1 MTAELINTGSELLLG
16 RILNTHLQWLGRR
29 LADAGYE
36 LGRQVTVPDTG
47 EAIEAAIREAL
58 SRADIV
64 ITTGGLGPT
73 GDDLTRERVAG
84 LLGRKLLPNPEV
96 AARIRHFFESRG
108 RPTPPR
114 TSVESLVPEGA
125 TVLPN
130 NHGTA
135 PGLAVKLDPN
145 PFRNPGKPA
154 LLVLLPG
161 PPRELHPMFR
171 DQALPLLLREM
182 APDSP
187 CHSLTLRTTGIGESN
202 LEDLL
207 APPLAGLLAQGLQL
221 GFCAKIAEV
230 EVRFTGRGSAGR
242 DQISAAEAI
251 ALPLLGDAVFGQGDE
266 LLEAAVIREATRSG
280 CTVALAESC
289 TGGFIAH
296 RLTNVPGASVVLLAG
311 VVSYANAAKQDFLGV
326 SGETLVEFGA
336 VSEPVARQMAVGVR
350 RAAKADFG
358 LAVTGI
364 AGPGGGSAAKPVGT
378 AFIGLAGPDGA
389 EVVRQLNPFDRE
401 TFKFATA
408 QQALDLLR
416 RRLRQLPSR

>member
-29 LADAGYE
+29 LADEGYE

-108 RPTPPR
+108 RSIPPR

-135 PGLAVKLDPN
+135 PGLAVKLNPN
-145 PFRNPGKPA
+145 PFRTPGKPA
-154 LLVLLPG
+154 LLILLPG

-171 DQALPLLLREM
+171 EQALPLLLREM
-182 APDSP
+182 APASP

-207 APPLAGLLAQGLQL
+207 APPLATLLSQGLEL
-221 GFCAKIAEV
+221 GFCAKIGEV
-230 EVRFTGRGSAGR
+230 EVRFSGRGSAGR
-242 DQISAAEAI
+242 DQISAAEGI
-251 ALPLLGDAVFGQGDE
+251 ALPLLGDAVFGRGDE

-280 CTVALAESC
+280 STIALAESC
-289 TGGFIAH
+289 TGGFVAH
-296 RLTNVPGASVVLLAG
+296 RLTNVPGASAVLLAG
-311 VVSYANAAKQDFLGV
+311 VVSYANAAKESFLGV
-326 SGETLVEFGA
+326 AADTLAEFGA
-336 VSEPVARQMAVGVR
+336 VSEPVARQMAEGVR
-350 RAAKADFG
+350 RAANADFG
-358 LAVTGI
+358 LAITGI

-378 AFIGLAGPDGA
+378 AFIGLAGPGGV
-389 EVVRQLNPFDRE
+389 EVARQLNPFDRE
-401 TFKFATA
+401 TFKFATS

-416 RRLRQLPSR
+416 RKLRQLPSR

>member
-1 MTAELINTGSELLLG
+1 MNVELINTGSELLLG

-29 LADAGYE
+29 ISDAGYE
-36 LGRQVTVPDTG
+36 LGRQTTVPDTG

-58 SRADIV
+58 ARADVV

-84 LLGRKLLPNPEV
+84 LLGRKLRPNLEV
-96 AARIRHFFESRG
+96 AAQIRHFFESRG

-125 TVLPN
+125 LVLPN
-130 NHGTA
+130 HHGTA

-145 PFRNPGKPA
+145 PFRHPRKPA
-154 LLVLLPG
+154 LLILLPG

-171 DQALPLLLREM
+171 DQVMPLLLQEM

-207 APPLAGLLAQGLQL
+207 APPLAGLLARGLDL
-221 GFCAKIAEV
+221 GFCAKIGEV
-230 EVRFTGRGSAGR
+230 EVRFSGRGSAGR
-242 DQISAAEAI
+242 DLISAAEDI
-251 ALPLLGDAVFGQGDE
+251 SLPLLGDAVFGHGDE
-266 LLEAAVIREATRSG
+266 LLEAAVIREAARSG
-280 CTVALAESC
+280 STVALAESC

-296 RLTNVPGASVVLLAG
+296 RLTNVPGASAVLLAG

-326 SGETLVEFGA
+326 SGETLAESGA
-336 VSEPVARQMAVGVR
+336 VSEPVARQMAEGIR

-378 AFIGLAGPDGA
+378 AFIGLAGPVGV
-389 EVVRQLNPFDRE
+389 EVARQLNPFDRE

>member
-1 MTAELINTGSELLLG
+1 MTVELINTGSELLLG

-29 LADAGYE
+29 LSDAGYQ

-47 EAIEAAIREAL
+47 EAIEATIRESLA
-58 SRADIV
+58 RADLV

-84 LLGRKLLPNPEV
+84 LLGRKLVHNPEV
-96 AARIRHFFESRG
+96 AAQIRHFFESRG

-114 TSVESLVPEGA
+114 TFVETLVPEGA
-125 TVLPN
+125 IVLPN
-130 NHGTA
+130 HHGTA
-135 PGLAVKLDPN
+135 PGLAVRLDPN
-145 PFRNPGKPA
+145 PFRNPGKPT
-154 LLVLLPG
+154 LLILLPG

-171 DQALPLLLREM
+171 DQVLPLLLRAM

-207 APPLAGLLAQGLQL
+207 EPPLKDLIAQGLEL

-230 EVRFTGRGSAGR
+230 EVRFSGRGSAGL
-242 DQISAAEAI
+242 DLISAAETI
-251 ALPLLGDAVFGQGDE
+251 ALPLLGDAMFGRGDE

-280 CTVALAESC
+280 STVAIAESC

-296 RLTNVPGASVVLLAG
+296 RLTNVPGASAVLLAG
-311 VVSYANAAKQDFLGV
+311 VVSYANAAKQDLLGV
-326 SGETLVEFGA
+326 SGATLAEFGA
-336 VSEPVARQMAVGVR
+336 VSEPVARQMAEGIR

-364 AGPGGGSAAKPVGT
+364 AGPSGGSEAKPVGT
-378 AFIGLAGPDGA
+378 AFIGLARPDGA
-389 EVVRQLNPFDRE
+389 ETVRQFNPFERE

-416 RRLRQLPSR
+416 RRLRQLPAR